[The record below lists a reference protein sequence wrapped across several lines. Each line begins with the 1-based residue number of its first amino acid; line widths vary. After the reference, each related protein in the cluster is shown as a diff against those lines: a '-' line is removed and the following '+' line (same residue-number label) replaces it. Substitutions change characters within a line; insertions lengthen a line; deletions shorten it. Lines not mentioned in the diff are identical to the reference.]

1 MSEEI
6 KKPDYIFTFS
16 MYDEREEEVYVKL
29 ESDLR
34 AVFGKNILILYV
46 GDEENFTMSQLNNT
60 YTRLI

>member
-1 MSEEI
+1 MSKEI
-6 KKPDYIFTFS
+6 KRPDYIFTFS
-16 MYDEREEEVYVKL
+16 MYDEREEEVYVEL

-34 AVFGKNILILYV
+34 TAFGKNILILYI